1 MLLHAR
7 IRDFRL
13 VAVVDAAG
21 SVRTQVQA
29 LVLVRVDDLAALQL
43 LAYQIANN
51 AIDFVQRQGVI
62 HPAHLCEHR
71 G

>member
-1 MLLHAR
+1 MSQVCPPVLLGLHDSRSIVLMLLHAR

-43 LAYQIANN
+43 LA
-51 AIDFVQRQGVI
+51 G
-62 HPAHLCEHR
+62 
-71 G
+71 